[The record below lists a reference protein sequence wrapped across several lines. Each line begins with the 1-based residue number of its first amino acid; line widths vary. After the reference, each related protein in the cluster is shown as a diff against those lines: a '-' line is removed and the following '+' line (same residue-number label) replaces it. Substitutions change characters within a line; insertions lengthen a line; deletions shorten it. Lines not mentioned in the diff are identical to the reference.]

1 MHVSQATPVFTLHT
15 FHQKPMGDRRGLKW
29 GLKGAGQGRADPW
42 ILE

>member
-15 FHQKPMGDRRGLKW
+15 FHRSPRVTETLKLGLQ
-29 GLKGAGQGRADPW
+29 GAGQGRADPW